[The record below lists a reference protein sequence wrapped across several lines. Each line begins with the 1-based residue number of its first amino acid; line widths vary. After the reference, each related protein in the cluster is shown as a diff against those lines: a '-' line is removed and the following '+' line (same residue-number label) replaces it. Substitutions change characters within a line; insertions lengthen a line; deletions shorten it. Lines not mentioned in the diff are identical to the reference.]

1 MKAKSISKKIKSNVI
16 PFNKINKAS
25 PNKNISSTIAAIIAV
40 NVTHPENI
48 SPEDFF
54 IDKIENNNNLEIV
67 AFEDALE
74 EIFDVNNTEIPKNS
88 KNFINDA

>member
-1 MKAKSISKKIKSNVI
+1 MKSKSISKKIKSNVI
-16 PFNKINKAS
+16 PFNKITKDTS
-25 PNKNISSTIAAIIAV
+25 NKNISSTIAAIIAV

-74 EIFDVNNTEIPKNS
+74 EIFDINNTETQISS

>member
-1 MKAKSISKKIKSNVI
+1 MKAKTFSKKIKSNVI
-16 PFNKINKAS
+16 PFNKSNKKS

-54 IDKIENNNNLEIV
+54 IDKIENNNNFEIV

-74 EIFDVNNTEIPKNS
+74 EIFEINNTETQKNS

>member
-1 MKAKSISKKIKSNVI
+1 MDHKTASENLKSNVI
-16 PFNKINKAS
+16 YLKRFKKKL
-25 PNKNISSTIAAIIAV
+25 PNEKISSTIAAIIAV

-54 IDKIENNNNLEIV
+54 IDKIENHKSLEIV

-74 EIFDVNNTEIPKNS
+74 EIIEPSNTDENKVPVNYL
-88 KNFINDA
+88 NDA